1 MATKLQLPNV
11 LNAPQCC
18 PAGLA
23 EPMNRESAESLAQI
37 LKAVADPARL
47 QLLALLRS
55 AVDGEAC
62 VCDLTEPLGLTQPT
76 VSHHLKVLVE
86 AGLVRRERR
95 GTWAWYSLV
104 PDRIAEISA
113 VFCS

>member
-1 MATKLQLPNV
+1 MVTKTQERAV
-11 LNAPQCC
+11 LTAPECC

-23 EPMNRESAESLAQI
+23 EPMNRQSAESLAQI

-47 QLLALLRS
+47 QLLSLLR
-55 AVDGEAC
+55 AADGGEAC

-104 PDRIAEISA
+104 PDRIAEIGA
-113 VFCS
+113 LFC